1 MKTSIAIAAALVLTS
16 LVFIPVSAAARGAGH
31 GLSGS
36 GQIHQGV
43 THIQPAF
50 GRRGFGGFGR
60 RFHPYS
66 AQ

>member
-1 MKTSIAIAAALVLTS
+1 MKTSIAIAAALVLAS
-16 LVFIPVSAAARGAGH
+16 LAFIPGSAAARGTGH
-31 GLSGS
+31 GPSGS

-50 GRRGFGGFGR
+50 GHRGFGGFGR
-60 RFHPYS
+60 RFHPFA